1 MARVRYAAIDYGPI
15 ALHRRERALAGIH
28 GIWASLV
35 ASLTHTLGILF
46 YLTNLSCQLLNSL
59 IHLRIGHRLLFN
71 ALIAR
76 PVGAQGGL
84 SHHMG

>member
-59 IHLRIGHRLLFN
+59 IHLRIGHRFLIVYGSRGLFLGATIR
-71 ALIAR
+71 ALD
-76 PVGAQGGL
+76 
-84 SHHMG
+84 